1 MSWFNNKKQSSWI
14 RLHRFE
20 MLPSQKKKK
29 KIKIKIKIFSKSIA
43 QNKSQKIITNNNEQ
57 SS

>member
-29 KIKIKIKIFSKSIA
+29 KSKS
-43 QNKSQKIITNNNEQ
+43 KSKSSVNQQPKINLKKL
-57 SS
+57 

>member
-29 KIKIKIKIFSKSIA
+29 KSKSKSKSKA
-43 QNKSQKIITNNNEQ
+43 QNKSPKITTIEH
-57 SS
+57 S

>member
-29 KIKIKIKIFSKSIA
+29 KKKKKSKSKSKSKA
-43 QNKSQKIITNNNEQ
+43 QNKSPKITTIEH
-57 SS
+57 S